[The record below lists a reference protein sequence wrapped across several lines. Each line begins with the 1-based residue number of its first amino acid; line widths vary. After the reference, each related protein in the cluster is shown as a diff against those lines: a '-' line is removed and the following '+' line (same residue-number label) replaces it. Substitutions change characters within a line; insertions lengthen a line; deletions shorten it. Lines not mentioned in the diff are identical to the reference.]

1 MNSIL
6 TIKHDA
12 DKIYE
17 LSDNVI
23 MSVSGEAGD
32 TEQFSEYIVGN
43 TKLYGIRNGHE
54 LTVNSTAKFT
64 RNELASCLRSRKP
77 YSVNLLIAG
86 YDYVKEKPALYRID
100 HLASI
105 SSVNF
110 AAHGYGAFF
119 SYSIFDKMY

>member
-1 MNSIL
+1 
-6 TIKHDA
+6 
-12 DKIYE
+12 
-17 LSDNVI
+17 
-23 MSVSGEAGD
+23 
-32 TEQFSEYIVGN
+32 
-43 TKLYGIRNGHE
+43 
-54 LTVNSTAKFT
+54 
-64 RNELASCLRSRKP
+64 KP

-119 SYSIFDKMY
+119 SYSIFDKMYKDDLSESEALDILAACLTELNKRLIIRHSSYTIKIINKSGLTILDPAQIIQRISPN